1 MKNKGILSA
10 LVSFFVLFL
19 GIIFIITGS
28 IFSNFLVLLL
38 GLTCILLAGI
48 AYLMLIIWGILWLRN
63 KEAK

>member
-19 GIIFIITGS
+19 GIIFIIIGS

-38 GLTCILLAGI
+38 GLICILLAGI